1 MKFSPGAWRRWSRSV
16 AIFSTLLVTV
26 ALSAREPV
34 NVQAARRAFDDAYR
48 HEDFQRAVEIGLD
61 LVEMVPGSV
70 EQYNLACVFALA
82 GKPGPALHWLER
94 AAQSGFR
101 HLSHL
106 ESDPDLDSVRDLS
119 GYAQVV
125 DLVAKNLLRHRRLA
139 IRKAASNPPLIVAP
153 NAEGIDGP
161 RPLIIVLHGFG
172 DRAAHYTDLWGPV
185 AGEIG
190 AILAVPHGTK
200 VVGEGRGWGDVEEAD
215 AVVQLT
221 LEYVRRRF
229 DVDPDRV
236 VLTGFSQGGAMA
248 TAVGLRHPNLFVGV
262 IPMAGGY
269 LPDVDAPDPAAGNG
283 PRYYFMV
290 GSRDRVA
297 DEVRRAA
304 TDFDAAGFEVNLRVV
319 GETGHTFPRRT
330 RSELRRALRFVLGE

>member
-1 MKFSPGAWRRWSRSV
+1 MKFRPGAWRRWGRCV
-16 AIFSTLLVTV
+16 AGVSIVLVTLS
-26 ALSAREPV
+26 LSAKEPV

-48 HEDFQRAVEIGLD
+48 HEDYQRAVEIGLD
-61 LVEMVPGSV
+61 LVDMVPGSV
-70 EQYNLACVFALA
+70 EQYNLACVLALA
-82 GKPGPALHWLER
+82 GQPGPALHWLER

-139 IRKAASNPPLIVAP
+139 IRKAASNPPLIVEP

-172 DRAAHYTDLWGPV
+172 DRAAHYTELWGPT

-200 VVGEGRGWGDVEEAD
+200 AVGEGRGWGDVEEAD

-221 LEYVRRRF
+221 LDYVGRRF

-236 VLTGFSQGGAMA
+236 VLTGFSQGGFMAM
-248 TAVGLRHPNLFVGV
+248 AVGLRHPNLFVGV

-269 LPDVDAPDPAAGNG
+269 MPDTDAPNPAAGNDL
-283 PRYYFMV
+283 RFYFMV

-297 DEVRRAA
+297 KQVRRAA
-304 TDFDAAGFEVNLRVV
+304 SDFEAAGFEVDLRVL
-319 GETGHTFPRRT
+319 GETGHSFPRRT
-330 RSELRRALRFVLGE
+330 KSELRRALRFVLGE